1 MSIESKVRYALYV
14 LMASFITVITDALFY
29 LTVPQS
35 VMELFT
41 SYSSISTLMFVFVI
55 GPMCFYAVD
64 KITGK
69 SWVSISV
76 NDDKEKS

>member
-29 LTVPQS
+29 LITPQS
-35 VMELFT
+35 AMELT
-41 SYSSISTLMFVFVI
+41 SYSPISTLIFVFVI

-64 KITGK
+64 KITEK
-69 SWVSISV
+69 SWLNISI
-76 NDDKEKS
+76 NNDKEKS